1 MGGAQPVLHLAVA
14 ACLVT
19 CAPPNLTQ
27 CHPLATSSGHATVP
41 RQFWLVGS
49 RYNSRYPPAS
59 SNSSFS
65 SSSSSSALGL
75 SGDGRGFSVG
85 GSERT
90 LERLERRGPHGYL
103 AGIKRVRRLY
113 CNVGIGYHLQ
123 VLPDGHVGGV
133 HSESP
138 YSLLEISTVQRGVV
152 SIFGIKSG
160 LFLAMSSRGNLYATP
175 YFSDECKFGETLLP
189 NNYNAYESSAHAGAF
204 VALGKRGRARNG
216 RRVTARMTATH
227 FLPRL

>member
-27 CHPLATSSGHATVP
+27 CYPLATSSGHATVP
-41 RQFWLVGS
+41 RQFWLVGC
-49 RYNSRYPPAS
+49 RHNSRYPPAS
-59 SNSSFS
+59 SNSSS
-65 SSSSSSALGL
+65 SSSPSSSSPAALGL
-75 SGDGRGFSVG
+75 PGDGRGCTVG
-85 GSERT
+85 GSERA
-90 LERLERRGPHGYL
+90 LKRLERRGPRGYL

-123 VLPDGHVGGV
+123 VLPDGHVSGV

-160 LFLAMSSRGNLYATP
+160 LFLAMSSRGSLYATP
-175 YFSDECKFGETLLP
+175 YFTDECKFGETLLP
-189 NNYNAYESSAHAGAF
+189 NNYNAYESSAHAGTF
-204 VALGKRGRARNG
+204 VALGKRGRVRNG
-216 RRVTARMTATH
+216 GAS
-227 FLPRL
+227 PPE